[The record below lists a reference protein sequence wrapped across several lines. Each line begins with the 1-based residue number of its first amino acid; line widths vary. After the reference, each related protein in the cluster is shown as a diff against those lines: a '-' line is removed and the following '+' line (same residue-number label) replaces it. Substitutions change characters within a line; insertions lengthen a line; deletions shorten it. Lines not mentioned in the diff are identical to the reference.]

1 LKSKNKLKI
10 DEKVEKAMSLSKSYI
25 STTSSSL

>member
-10 DEKVEKAMSLSKSYI
+10 DEKVEKGMSLSISYI
-25 STTSSSL
+25 STTSSL